1 MTHCCFHS
9 KKLATSR
16 YVFAPRR
23 KGTVSPSTYRPYRL
37 KEKKV
42 VELFCSLVITSRA
55 PDWNPALTT
64 NWSFSLFFSS
74 CCSEGVLKKSCWFG
88 SSLLELSLKI
98 WATPLTPT
106 LKQFFLFCLLLSVAF
121 FEYFSVF
128 NHFSVYF
135 VLFFFYFFPGLNT
148 TSVYLFSLAIQYTVK
163 IAEKSYLQC
172 LPPSVV
178 MSQNTFK
185 ELPFFSGS
193 IQYSPSP
200 FESPAS
206 KMCLQDRAGWREDQP
221 GTAAN
226 LNMFYFLVS
235 WFRVNCQIIWLWRI
249 VVLCFHPFGPSWS
262 RMAVLGQQSNIDME
276 DVTYAVKRK
285 FLLGIAVLNEMWI
298 TTHPCMCFCLC
309 FALFFHSQ
317 VQ

>member
-1 MTHCCFHS
+1 MFF
-9 KKLATSR
+9 LYLIIFQ
-16 YVFAPRR
+16 YV
-23 KGTVSPSTYRPYRL
+23 
-37 KEKKV
+37 
-42 VELFCSLVITSRA
+42 LVFFY
-55 PDWNPALTT
+55 
-64 NWSFSLFFSS
+64 SFS
-74 CCSEGVLKKSCWFG
+74 
-88 SSLLELSLKI
+88 
-98 WATPLTPT
+98 
-106 LKQFFLFCLLLSVAF
+106 
-121 FEYFSVF
+121 
-128 NHFSVYF
+128 
-135 VLFFFYFFPGLNT
+135 GLNT
-148 TSVYLFSLAIQYTVK
+148 TSVYLCSLAVQYTVK

-200 FESPAS
+200 LESPAS
-206 KMCLQDRAGWREDQP
+206 KICLQDRAGWREDQP

-235 WFRVNCQIIWLWRI
+235 WFRVNCQIISLWRI
-249 VVLCFHPFGPSWS
+249 VVLCFYPYGPSWS
-262 RMAVLGQQSNIDME
+262 RMAILGQQSNIDME
-276 DVTYAVKRK
+276 DVTYLGPFTHAVKRK
-285 FLLGIAVLNEMWI
+285 FLLGIAVLNELWI

>member
-1 MTHCCFHS
+1 MV
-9 KKLATSR
+9 L
-16 YVFAPRR
+16 FACYNLN
-23 KGTVSPSTYRPYRL
+23 GSRL
-37 KEKKV
+37 KPCFNHKLE
-42 VELFCSLVITSRA
+42 
-55 PDWNPALTT
+55 
-64 NWSFSLFFSS
+64 FFAVFQLLLLWRS
-74 CCSEGVLKKSCWFG
+74 LKKILLVWFQPFG
-88 SSLLELSLKI
+88 TFT
-98 WATPLTPT
+98 WNAGHT
-106 LKQFFLFCLLLSVAF
+106 LNAYPKTDVFVCLLLSVAF
-121 FEYFSVF
+121 FECFFLYLIIIQ
-128 NHFSVYF
+128 YA
-135 VLFFFYFFPGLNT
+135 LFFFFFFSGSNT
-148 TSVYLFSLAIQYTVK
+148 TSVYLCSLAVQYTVK

-200 FESPAS
+200 LESPAS
-206 KMCLQDRAGWREDQP
+206 KICLQDRAGWREDQP

-235 WFRVNCQIIWLWRI
+235 WFRVNCQIISLWRI
-249 VVLCFHPFGPSWS
+249 VVLCFYPYGPSWS
-262 RMAVLGQQSNIDME
+262 RIAILGQQSNIDME
-276 DVTYAVKRK
+276 DVTYLGPFTHAVKRK
-285 FLLGIAVLNEMWI
+285 FLLGIAVLNELWI